1 MGEKGNGKWLRAVY
15 LIVRRVLYWV
25 VPLVLAPWLYCAY
38 SDYLSAQRKFD
49 LIESDQ
55 SKPGT
60 RVTLTPLELNSW
72 VEQEVTAAVPDGV
85 RNPRLELGSGSA
97 TGSAL
102 IDFAKV
108 RRAQGKPPGWLM
120 SKLLEGERPVRV
132 AARIRSAGG
141 QATVDVQSVEI
152 SGVTIDGRMLDFLIQ
167 NYLLPMYPQAK
178 IGEPFQLGHRIERI
192 EIQPSAVGVLIGR

>member
-1 MGEKGNGKWLRAVY
+1 MRTARDAPRAGAIRGPGARCASHKQFGPIRVPEGGDRHSCGTGASHAPMGEKGNGKWLRAVY

-97 TGSAL
+97 TGSA
-102 IDFAKV
+102 
-108 RRAQGKPPGWLM
+108 
-120 SKLLEGERPVRV
+120 
-132 AARIRSAGG
+132 
-141 QATVDVQSVEI
+141 
-152 SGVTIDGRMLDFLIQ
+152 
-167 NYLLPMYPQAK
+167 
-178 IGEPFQLGHRIERI
+178 
-192 EIQPSAVGVLIGR
+192 